1 MSAQTKGE
9 KVQGKRRRKEIS
21 KRCVRE
27 RRSIVTLSVF
37 ERRGWTTSRP
47 QEKKNKTSIKLGF
60 KANLSTSSKEE
71 S

>member
-9 KVQGKRRRKEIS
+9 KKGDF

-47 QEKKNKTSIKLGF
+47 QEKKTKQ
-60 KANLSTSSKEE
+60 A
-71 S
+71 

>member
-1 MSAQTKGE
+1 MSAERKGE

-47 QEKKNKTSIKLGF
+47 QEKKKQNRHKIRV
-60 KANLSTSSKEE
+60 
-71 S
+71 